1 MEFELIIR
9 KLENALTE
17 EEKEIFDQWYAA
29 SPKNRAYFEKRKE
42 YHLRHTRMPFAEKTG
57 EVLEQDVRT
66 SGSQGNKPQQ
76 NRQKLYRWLG
86 VAASIVLLVSLGA
99 YFSDYII
106 PANRAEVTIEP
117 GSSKA
122 VLTLGDGTQVVL
134 DKGET
139 YTSDNLSS
147 DGESLI
153 YGTGKEGAETYNELT
168 VPRGG
173 EFFVLL
179 ADSTKV
185 WLNSDT
191 RIKYPRRF
199 TAGAPRTVELIYG
212 EAYFE
217 VSPAAKHGGSSF
229 TVNTRNQEIEVL
241 GTEFN
246 ISAYKEDQAVTST
259 LVEGKVMVKSG
270 DAKQELTPGDQAVI
284 REGYRGILLRKVDI
298 YNYTAWKEGYFG
310 YEDQTLYE
318 IMQMLSRW
326 YDVKVTFENE
336 ELKDIRFGGVL
347 SRREP
352 IEGLLQMFSGDID
365 YEIQGKQVVI
375 KNKE

>member
-179 ADSTKV
+179 ADSTRV
-185 WLNSDT
+185 WLNSET
-191 RIKYPRRF
+191 KIKYPDTF
-199 TAGAPRTVELIYG
+199 IDGQPRVVELLYG
-212 EAYFE
+212 EAFFE
-217 VSPAAKHGGSSF
+217 VSPAAKHGGSTF
-229 TVNTRNQEIEVL
+229 KVATRNQEIEVL
-241 GTEFN
+241 GTQFN
-246 ISAYKEDQAVTST
+246 ISAYRGDKTVTST
-259 LVEGKVMVKSG
+259 LIEGKVMVSNG
-270 DAKQELTPGDQAVI
+270 GTSKQLKPGEQSVVGEGSAGITITAVD
-284 REGYRGILLRKVDI
+284 V
-298 YNYTAWKEGYFG
+298 YNAAAWKEGLFG
-310 YEDQTLYE
+310 FENKSLKEVMEVLARWYDIEVEFRNKTLRSRRLGG
-318 IMQMLSRW
+318 MLSRRQSIQNILTALSATNE
-326 YDVKVTFENE
+326 DLNFRVEGKKVIVE
-336 ELKDIRFGGVL
+336 
-347 SRREP
+347 
-352 IEGLLQMFSGDID
+352 
-365 YEIQGKQVVI
+365 
-375 KNKE
+375 